1 VIIVKQRSKI
11 TITGYLAV
19 YDQDKSG
26 NALQISIESDD
37 FITYIIETDQTAR
50 QMFPL
55 TQKRLTLKGEIIGE
69 NEKSN
74 PIIKVSEYRIISE

>member
-19 YDQDKSG
+19 YDRDKSG
-26 NALQISIESDD
+26 NAFQISIESDD
-37 FITYIIETDQTAR
+37 FITYIIETDQIAR

-55 TQKRLTLKGEIIGE
+55 IEKHLSLKGEIIAE

>member
-1 VIIVKQRSKI
+1 MIIVKQRSKI

-19 YDQDKSG
+19 YDRDKSG

>member
-1 VIIVKQRSKI
+1 MIIVKQRSKI

-19 YDQDKSG
+19 YDRDKSG

-37 FITYIIETDQTAR
+37 FITYIIETDQIAR

-55 TQKRLTLKGEIIGE
+55 IEKHLSLKGEIIAE

-74 PIIKVSEYRIISE
+74 PIIKVSGYRIISE